1 MAIMDISQRTV
12 KIIDQYSGGNFNALE
27 VAMEGY
33 TGVIFKAGQ
42 GAWADVPRY
51 KPEWWKQ
58 AKDAGLMRGWYWLVD
73 SRIQSPDHI
82 KEMERINLFDDLG
95 ELGLWLDVEKPVI
108 KWTEKEYFATQYHGI
123 YNVMDVAYLLE
134 VRNIK
139 FGIYTGEGAYELV
152 SRGATKAQHD
162 YLAKFPLWTAQYHIP
177 FSPDA
182 SRVRLYGSWDKWTLW
197 QWRES
202 PDINIFNGEDE
213 EFYALFNQVKPEL
226 TTEEPMPSKYF
237 GEVKVTLNVRPA
249 PSQNPVLFKLLLK
262 DKVEA
267 SAIADGWW
275 KLSKVVRGSN
285 VLALPAQ
292 DCFAYQGENNGYIS
306 LDKTEDS
313 PVIVDPPAGITKT
326 HTIEVFS
333 DGSITV
339 DGVKY

>member
-1 MAIMDISQRTV
+1 MTRNV
-12 KIIDQYSGGNFNALE
+12 KIIDQYSGGSFNAIE
-27 VAMEGY
+27 VKMEGY
-33 TGVIFKAGQ
+33 TGVIFKGGQ

-51 KPEWWKQ
+51 KPEWWQQ

-73 SRIQSPDHI
+73 SRIHSSDHI
-82 KEMERINLFDDLG
+82 KEMERINLFADLG

-108 KWTEKEYFATQYHGI
+108 AWTEAQYHATPYAGMK
-123 YNVMDVAYLLE
+123 NVVDVAYLLE
-134 VRNIK
+134 TKGVK
-139 FGIYTGEGAYELV
+139 FGIYTGAGAYELV
-152 SRGATKAQHD
+152 SRGATKVQHD

-177 FSPDA
+177 FSPDT

-202 PDINIFNGEDE
+202 PDINIFNGEDD
-213 EFYALFNQVKPEL
+213 EFYELFNQLKPEL
-226 TTEEPMPSKYF
+226 PTEETMSKYF

-267 SAIADGWW
+267 SEIRDGWW
-275 KLSKVVRGSN
+275 KLSKVTRGSN

-306 LDKTEDS
+306 LDRTEDTP
-313 PVIVDPPAGITKT
+313 PVVIPSEYPDYI
-326 HTIEVFS
+326 FLQLS
-333 DGSITV
+333 DGNGGLLAGKFYDV
-339 DGVKY
+339 RE